1 MSAYTDALRRYQSAV
16 AQGKDSA
23 EVDEAA
29 RILQRFA
36 IDPYYQ
42 PSRERVSA

>member
-1 MSAYTDALRRYQSAV
+1 MNAYQEALQRYQSAV

-29 RILQRFA
+29 RVLQRFA
-36 IDPYYQ
+36 IDPDYKGAA
-42 PSRERVSA
+42 S